1 MTPGTKRTI
10 ITSKT
15 TGRRYFLVRS
25 ANRPSGRRYYVCTN
39 PTCKARVSREA
50 DLYCK
55 AHLQNPS
62 EELEHQQ
69 EPESEDTAD
78 ISTKSD
84 QIDENDIQDNGEI
97 IEEGTPTKTR
107 QSTKTESSSAEQL
120 EGNENNDSVNKD
132 DTEEVNGN
140 ITTDNSTPLSP
151 NSQINRQVQID
162 EVTGA
167 RSFRDTSGRR
177 RYLCTQDPCS
187 NILRRQS
194 DMFCRLHLPSKK
206 SDPESD
212 KTSRAIKR
220 HSVSDV
226 TDSSKKN
233 RYRSPF
239 QTPPPPPPLL
249 PPPPTTISSS
259 LSENGTNG
267 NQTEKQK
274 STKKTNPPQRTG
286 TTRSFRDASGKLR
299 FLCSIPTC
307 HSRVPR
313 QSELYC
319 RRHTLE
325 MQTKE
330 LEENGSQSPSTNGN
344 TNENKVNNKVEQMD
358 IQNETK
364 SSSRPSTFDV
374 TLHSESKKRKR
385 ESSIQHSSIPPNEI
399 VIATTTLL
407 DDQWVDVL
415 SFIRHFPQVQLS
427 TNLNVNNLTTH
438 LLVDDSENQLQCTI
452 TKKIVQA
459 AVRQHIFII
468 SSRWL
473 NECVRLNTFTDEHP
487 YEIQTDSHTSLRLS
501 KQDLTLTN
509 RYLFNP
515 SSQIVHAFA
524 IECRQCQGS
533 INRSELI
540 ELIQLTGAQLF
551 QMEQAVDMLIV
562 LCDMNDKNL
571 NKIKEKYLQAPASNI
586 KYVTSDFLLKSI
598 IKFEIQDI
606 DKYSL

>member
-25 ANRPSGRRYYVCTN
+25 ANRPSGRRYYVCSN
-39 PTCKARVSREA
+39 PSCKSRVSREA

-55 AHLQNPS
+55 AHSQNPS
-62 EELEHQQ
+62 HENDHQH
-69 EPESEDTAD
+69 EAESEDTGD

-84 QIDENDIQDNGEI
+84 QIDENDIQNDGEI
-97 IEEGTPTKTR
+97 IEEEASTKTR
-107 QSTKTESSSAEQL
+107 QSIRSESNSGEHL
-120 EGNENNDSVNKD
+120 EENENNNSINKD
-132 DTEEVNGN
+132 DAGEINDVT
-140 ITTDNSTPLSP
+140 ISTDNSIPLSP
-151 NSQINRQVQID
+151 TSQTNRQVQVD
-162 EVTGA
+162 EATGI
-167 RSFRDTSGRR
+167 RSFRDSSGRR
-177 RYLCTQDPCS
+177 RYLCTHDSCS

-206 SDPESD
+206 PED
-212 KTSRAIKR
+212 DHEKTSRIAKR
-220 HSVSDV
+220 QSPPVD
-226 TDSSKKN
+226 TNSSKKN

-239 QTPPPPPPLL
+239 QTSTTTVTPL
-249 PPPPTTISSS
+249 S
-259 LSENGTNG
+259 SENGTKSNTT
-267 NQTEKQK
+267 TEHQPTKRLK
-274 STKKTNPPQRTG
+274 SNPSQRTG

-319 RRHTLE
+319 RRHTIE
-325 MQTKE
+325 MQAKE
-330 LEENGSQSPSTNGN
+330 AEQKTVQTPNTNGGIDG
-344 TNENKVNNKVEQMD
+344 NKVNNQIESMD
-358 IQNETK
+358 LQNGTK
-364 SSSRPSTFDV
+364 SSSRPTTFNV
-374 TLHSESKKRKR
+374 ENHSDTRKRKLN
-385 ESSIQHSSIPPNEI
+385 SSIQLSSIPPNEI
-399 VIATTTLL
+399 VLAATTLL
-407 DDQWVDVL
+407 DDQWAETL
-415 SFIRHFPQVQLS
+415 TFIRHFPQVQLS
-427 TNLNVNNLTTH
+427 TNLNVTNSTTH
-438 LLVDDSENQLQCTI
+438 LLVDDSEHQLHCTI

-468 SSRWL
+468 SSRWMADCMRA
-473 NECVRLNTFTDEHP
+473 NAFIDEHP
-487 YEIQTDSHTSLRLS
+487 YEILSDSHTTLRMS
-501 KQDLTLTN
+501 KQDLSLAN

-515 SSQIVHAFA
+515 TSQTAHAFA

-551 QMEQAVDMLIV
+551 QMEQAVDVLIV
-562 LCDMNDKNL
+562 LCDANDKNL
-571 NKIKEKYLQAPASNI
+571 NKVKEKYLQAPASNI